1 MSSRALLSALAL
13 LPALSWAG
21 EYRLTV
27 DEVTI
32 DTGDFRKQGIGYNGA
47 SPGPVL
53 RFREGE
59 DVTIHVTN
67 NLDEPTS
74 VHWHGLILPY
84 QMDGV
89 PGLSYPGIAPGETF
103 TYRFPITQSGTYWFH
118 SHSGFQEPDGAY
130 GAIIIEPNGREP
142 FRYDREYVVQ
152 LTDKHPHSGDRIMR
166 NLKTSADYYNRQ
178 QQTVGDFWRDSKEQ
192 GLAATL
198 KDRLMWGEMRMMASD
213 IEDVQGFTGLVNGKG
228 PEQNW
233 TGLFKPGERVRLRLI
248 NSSAMTY
255 FDVRLPGLKMTVVQA
270 DGNNVQ
276 PVTVDELRIGVAE
289 TYDVIVQPKED
300 RAYTVFAESM
310 GRSGFARGTLA
321 PREGMQ
327 GEIPELRPAPLLTM
341 ADMGM
346 AHAGMD
352 HGSMSHGDM
361 AGMDHGSMNH
371 GEMAGMDHGSMN
383 HGAMAGMDHS
393 GMNHGDMAGMDH
405 GSMNHGDMAGM
416 DHSGMN
422 HGDMAGMDHGS
433 MNHGDTAG
441 MDHGNMSHGEA
452 AALPADPFYA
462 QGSGLIPQAYN
473 DGRFLSYAD
482 LRAQKPLYEERE
494 PTREI
499 ELRLTGNME
508 RYIWSINGI
517 KESDAEPIRLQ
528 YGERVRFK
536 FVNETMM
543 THPMHL
549 HGMWSILDVGA
560 GQWNPVKHVIS
571 VAPGTTVYMETEVDA
586 PGKWAFHCHL
596 AYHAAAG
603 MFRTVIVEGGPE
615 GGDS

>member
-166 NLKTSADYYNRQ
+166 NLKSSADYYNRQ
-178 QQTVGDFWRDSKEQ
+178 QQTVGDFWRDSKER

-198 KDRLMWGEMRMMASD
+198 KDRLMWGDMRMMASD
-213 IEDVQGFTGLVNGKG
+213 IEDVQGFTGLINGKG

-383 HGAMAGMDHS
+383 HGAM
-393 GMNHGDMAGMDH
+393 
-405 GSMNHGDMAGM
+405 
-416 DHSGMN
+416 
-422 HGDMAGMDHGS
+422 
-433 MNHGDTAG
+433 AG